1 MVAVP
6 AWVWRFPLIVRAL
19 IIGPAL
25 GLVIGARALIGSN
38 SLLIGLIVLA
48 VVTVVYGAVTARRM
62 VKFWPGAKNLSGV
75 DRMEVVRATRSGRDI
90 GDPRLARGVTEY
102 SRALREAAE
111 RFRLWWWMIALL
123 GLVALGTA
131 IADTVFSPVR
141 EAVVSWLYFAFFPV
155 ELVWWPRQAGTA
167 AGQRRAGG
175 GIGPHP
181 SPRAGARA
189 PKRRRLRALLRLLA
203 PEVPPEG

>member
-25 GLVIGARALIGSN
+25 GLVIGALALIGSN

-155 ELVWWPRQAGTA
+155 ELVWWPRRQEQLLANA
-167 AGQRRAGG
+167 
-175 GIGPHP
+175 
-181 SPRAGARA
+181 ARA
-189 PKRRRLRALLRLLA
+189 EESAHTRLREQTQR
-203 PEVPPEG
+203 PPNVGV